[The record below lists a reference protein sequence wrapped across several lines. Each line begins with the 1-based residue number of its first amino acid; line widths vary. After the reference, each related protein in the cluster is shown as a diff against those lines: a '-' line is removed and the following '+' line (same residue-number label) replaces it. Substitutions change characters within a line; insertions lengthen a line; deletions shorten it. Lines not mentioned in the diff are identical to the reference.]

1 MMETDIILSYIKYLL
16 EEGLLDIEY
25 MDNIDKS
32 KFLGSNIHKLVTSL
46 CVNCVNLKSD
56 INNTDLNTQLKSA
69 RNYLVHSI
77 DSKESNK
84 LKFFIIN
91 ILKVI
96 NDLENVESYSE
107 YNYMIY

>member
-1 MMETDIILSYIKYLL
+1 METDITLSYIKYLL

-25 MDNIDKS
+25 MDSVDKS

-46 CVNCVNLKSD
+46 CVNCINLKSD
-56 INNTDLNTQLKSA
+56 INNSVLRPQLRVA

-77 DSKESNK
+77 DSKESRK
-84 LKFFIIN
+84 IKFFIMN
-91 ILKVI
+91 ILKI
-96 NDLENVESYSE
+96 IDDLENVEKYSE